1 MRSAERVVF
10 ALGALGEARQAAAHA
25 KRADAVAAA
34 GQDLVRIGLVADVPH
49 DPVIWGVEHVM
60 QRDGEF
66 DDAQTSA
73 QMPPGYGHRIDR
85 LGAKLVGNL
94 LESALVELPQVAGVF
109 DLVEQGRFGWDGH
122 Q

>member
-1 MRSAERVVF
+1 MT
-10 ALGALGEARQAAAHA
+10 
-25 KRADAVAAA
+25 
-34 GQDLVRIGLVADVPH
+34 DVPH
-49 DPVIWGVEHVM
+49 DPIFGGVENVV

-73 QMPPGYGHRIDR
+73 QMPPGHGNGIDR

-94 LESALVELPQVAGVF
+94 LEPALVELPEVAGVF